1 MPITISIV
9 EDNRG
14 TRESVAALLGEAG
27 GMKCLSLYPSA
38 EDALTGI
45 PADKPDVALVDINL
59 PGMNG
64 IQCVARLKALMPRLQ
79 ILMLTRYE
87 ESDMIFDALRAG
99 ASGYL
104 LKKTMPTELLAAIEQ
119 VHAGGAPMSM
129 KIARSV
135 VAYFHQAA
143 QTSSAMET
151 LSVREE
157 EILKLLATGY
167 SYKEMAEQLFISI
180 DTVRSHIKHIYEKLH
195 VRSRAEAALKFFGK
209 T

>member
-1 MPITISIV
+1 MAITISIV

-14 TRESVAALLGEAG
+14 TRETVAALLNEAG
-27 GMKCLSLYPSA
+27 GMRCLNIYPSA
-38 EDALTGI
+38 EDAILGI
-45 PADKPDVALVDINL
+45 PTEKPDVALVDINL

-64 IQCVARLKALMPRLQ
+64 IQCVARLKAIMPKLQ

-87 ESDMIFDALRAG
+87 EAGMIFDALRAG

-104 LKKTMPTELLAAIEQ
+104 LKKTMPTELIGAIEQ

-143 QTSSAMET
+143 QTTSAMEN
-151 LSVREE
+151 LSAREE

-167 SYKEMAEQLFISI
+167 SYKEMAEHLFISI

-195 VRSRAEAALKFFGK
+195 VRSRAEAAMKFFGK
-209 T
+209 Q